1 MTHVLSP
8 RLLER
13 YAQELELRGYAP
25 ATVKAYASALTGFV
39 RWLLPQV
46 PRDVGREEVLAYL
59 HALGTVGS
67 RTRVDQ
73 AVSALKVLYVE
84 LYGFEDFD
92 VPRPR
97 RKRFLPRLVERE
109 DVLAM
114 LDATDN
120 RKHRVAIMLMYG
132 SGLRVQ
138 EVCNLQVGDISL
150 ARRTVRVGRTKSR
163 SGRHTILSA
172 SSVPDVSALV
182 RAQAFHLPL
191 LRSNQGGGPL
201 TTRSL
206 QKVVRGAAGRAG
218 VEGKVTPHCFRH
230 SFATHLLERGT
241 DIRYIQAL
249 LGHARI
255 ETTRRYAHARDPVTL
270 SILSPL

>member
-1 MTHVLSP
+1 MTHLLSP
-8 RLLER
+8 HLLER
-13 YAQELELRGYAP
+13 YSQELQLRGYAP
-25 ATVKAYASALTGFV
+25 ATVKAYLNALAGFV
-39 RWLLPQV
+39 RWLLPLV
-46 PRDVGREEVLAYL
+46 PRDVGQEEVLAYL
-59 HALGTVGS
+59 HALGTVAS

-73 AVSALKVLYVE
+73 AVSALKLLFVE
-84 LYGFEDFD
+84 LYGLEDFN

-120 RKHRVAIMLMYG
+120 RKHRVAMMLMYG

-138 EVCNLQVGDISL
+138 EVCSLQVGDINL

-163 SGRHTILSA
+163 SGRYTILSG
-172 SSVPDVSALV
+172 SSVPDVTGLV
-182 RAQAFHLPL
+182 RGQPFHVPL
-191 LRSNQGGGPL
+191 LRSNRGGGQL
-201 TTRSL
+201 TTRSV
-206 QKVVRGAAGRAG
+206 QKVVRVAATRAG
-218 VEGKVTPHCFRH
+218 VDGKVTPHCFRH